1 MLPDIPQIEA
11 PCDPAANLVS
21 LAGPRGCL
29 QDHPHEDHGFL
40 RIPYSLSRSP
50 EFLCEILDKPTAHC
64 TLRGAVPRARLAD
77 EEPPPH
83 LLDIIVLNYYVYV
96 ATIVLINV
104 VAIHLDDA
112 AVCLGRDK
120 PFQVCPLFS

>member
-1 MLPDIPQIEA
+1 MLPNISQIKA
-11 PCDPAANLVS
+11 PRDPAANLVS
-21 LAGPRGCL
+21 LAVPRVFL

-83 LLDIIVLNYYVYV
+83 LLDTVVINYSIRVS
-96 ATIVLINV
+96 TIVI
-104 VAIHLDDA
+104 D
-112 AVCLGRDK
+112 
-120 PFQVCPLFS
+120 